1 MRGKSNCGNKKGILM
16 KFLITGGLGFI
27 GTKIIEKLSQE
38 GHSITCVDNKD
49 TYGII
54 SPVELNK
61 LIAWRTR
68 NWDHKNVSVINGDL
82 LDRDVC
88 LKAFKTAPDVV
99 IHMAT
104 YPRAKIV
111 DEDPILGIP
120 KVIDTTTNLLW
131 HASKFGTK
139 KFVYLSS
146 SMVYGDFKDGTREDS
161 TTKPINIYGEAKLT
175 GERLTKLF
183 AERDGLNYVI
193 VRPSGVYGPGDLPD
207 RVVSKFFDK
216 AMNNKTITLHDGN
229 NKVDFT
235 YRQDAAYGII
245 KAANSEVANTSF
257 NITAGNATSLRT
269 LAETIIDITGSKS
282 ELEDIG
288 MHKLYPVRG
297 TLDISRARD
306 LLEYQPKFSLR
317 QGLESYYDWI
327 RQYTGKI

>member
-1 MRGKSNCGNKKGILM
+1 M

-27 GTKIIEKLSQE
+27 GTKVIEKLSQE
-38 GHSITCVDNKD
+38 GHQIVCVDNKD

-54 SPVELNK
+54 SKDELEN
-61 LIAWRTR
+61 LIKWRTR
-68 NWDHKNVSVINGDL
+68 NWNAKNVEILNGDI

-88 LKAFKTAPDVV
+88 LKAFRSKPEIV

-111 DEDPILGIP
+111 DENPILGIP

-131 HASKFGTK
+131 HASKFNVK
-139 KFVYLSS
+139 KFVYISS
-146 SMVYGDFKDGTREDS
+146 SMVYGDFVDGTKEDS
-161 TTKPINIYGEAKLT
+161 NTKPQNIYGEAKLT

-183 AERDGLNYVI
+183 AKRDGLNYVI
-193 VRPSGVYGPGDLPD
+193 VRPSGVFGPGDLPD

-216 AMNNKTITLHDGN
+216 AMKNEILTLHNGE

-245 KAANSEVANTSF
+245 KAAMSEVANTSF
-257 NITAGNATSLRT
+257 NITAGNATSLRK

-282 ELEDIG
+282 ELQDTG
-288 MHKLYPVRG
+288 NHRLYPMRG
-297 TLDISRARD
+297 TLDISRAKD
-306 LLEYQPKFSLR
+306 LLEYEPQFTLR
-317 QGLESYYDWI
+317 KGLESYYEWI
-327 RQYTGKI
+327 REYTGKI

>member
-1 MRGKSNCGNKKGILM
+1 M
-16 KFLITGGLGFI
+16 KYLITGGLGFI
-27 GTKIIEKLSQE
+27 GTKIIEKLSND
-38 GHSITCVDNKD
+38 GHKVVCVDNKD
-49 TYGII
+49 TYDII
-54 SPVELNK
+54 SAPELEK

-68 NWDHKNVSVINGDL
+68 NWKKENVKIIDGDV
-82 LDRDVC
+82 LDRLIC
-88 LKAFKTAPDVV
+88 LRAFKTKPDTV

-111 DEDPILGIP
+111 DQDPINGIP

-131 HASKFGTK
+131 HAAKWKTK
-139 KFVYLSS
+139 KFVYISS
-146 SMVYGDFKDGTREDS
+146 SMVYGDFVDGTREEAS
-161 TTKPINIYGEAKLT
+161 TKPQNIYGEAKLT

-183 AERDGLNYVI
+183 AKRHGLNYVI
-193 VRPSGVYGPGDLPD
+193 VRPSGVFGPGDLPD

-216 AMNNKTITLHDGN
+216 AMKNEEIHLHNGE

-282 ELEDIG
+282 EIKDIG
-288 MHKLYPVRG
+288 MHDLYPMRG
-297 TLDISRARD
+297 TLDISRAKD
-306 LLEYQPKFSLR
+306 LLDYTPQFTLR

-327 RQYTGKI
+327 RKYTGKI

>member
-1 MRGKSNCGNKKGILM
+1 M
-16 KFLITGGLGFI
+16 KYLITGGLGFI
-27 GTKIIEKLSQE
+27 GTKIIEKLSND
-38 GHSITCVDNKD
+38 GHKVVCVDNKD
-49 TYGII
+49 TYDII
-54 SPVELNK
+54 SAPELEK

-68 NWDHKNVSVINGDL
+68 NWKKENVKIIDGDV
-82 LDRDVC
+82 LDRLIC
-88 LKAFKTAPDVV
+88 LRAFKTKPDTV

-111 DEDPILGIP
+111 DQDPINGIP

-131 HASKFGTK
+131 HAAKWKTK
-139 KFVYLSS
+139 KFVYISS
-146 SMVYGDFKDGTREDS
+146 SMVYGDFVDGTREEAS
-161 TTKPINIYGEAKLT
+161 TKPQNIYGEAKLT

-183 AERDGLNYVI
+183 AKRHGLNYVI
-193 VRPSGVYGPGDLPD
+193 VRPSGVFGPGDLPD

-216 AMNNKTITLHDGN
+216 AMKNEEIHLHNGE

-282 ELEDIG
+282 EIKDIG
-288 MHKLYPVRG
+288 MHDLYPMRG
-297 TLDISRARD
+297 TLDISRAKD
-306 LLEYQPKFSLR
+306 LLDYAPQFTLR

-327 RQYTGKI
+327 RKYTGTI

>member
-1 MRGKSNCGNKKGILM
+1 MR
-16 KFLITGGLGFI
+16 FLITGGLGFI

-38 GHSITCVDNKD
+38 GHKIVCVDNKD

-54 SPVELNK
+54 SSDELQK
-61 LIAWRTR
+61 LITWRTR
-68 NWDHKNVSVINGDL
+68 NWKNENVSIIDGDI

-88 LKAFKTAPDVV
+88 LKSFRTRPEIV

-111 DEDPILGIP
+111 DENPILGIP

-131 HASKFGTK
+131 HSSKFGVK
-139 KFVYLSS
+139 KFVYISS
-146 SMVYGDFKDGTREDS
+146 SMVYGDFIDGTKEDS
-161 TTKPINIYGEAKLT
+161 NTKPQNIYGEAKLT

-183 AERDGLNYVI
+183 AKRDGLNYVI
-193 VRPSGVYGPGDLPD
+193 VRPSGVFGPGDLPD

-216 AMNNKTITLHDGN
+216 AMKNETLTLHNGE

-245 KAANSEVANTSF
+245 KAAMSEVANTSF

-269 LAETIIDITGSKS
+269 LAETIIDITGSQS
-282 ELEDIG
+282 ELQDTG
-288 MHKLYPVRG
+288 NHRLYPMRG
-297 TLDISRARD
+297 TLDISRAKD
-306 LLEYQPKFSLR
+306 LLEYEPQFTLR
-317 QGLESYYDWI
+317 QGLESYYEWI
-327 RQYTGKI
+327 RKYTGKI

>member
-1 MRGKSNCGNKKGILM
+1 M

-27 GTKIIEKLSQE
+27 GTKVIEKLSQE
-38 GHSITCVDNKD
+38 GHKIVCVDNKD

-54 SPVELNK
+54 TPNELNK

-68 NWDHKNVSVINGDL
+68 NWNHKNVSIINGDL

-88 LKAFKTAPDVV
+88 LKSFRGRPEIV

-131 HASKFGTK
+131 HASKFDTK
-139 KFVYLSS
+139 KFVYISS
-146 SMVYGDFKDGTREDS
+146 SRVYGDFKDGTREES
-161 TTKPINIYGEAKLT
+161 STKPQNIYGEAKLT

-183 AERDGLNYVI
+183 AKRDGLNYVI
-193 VRPSGVYGPGDLPD
+193 VRPSGGFGPGDLPD

-216 AMNNKTITLHDGN
+216 AMRNEMITLHNGE

-245 KAANSEVANTSF
+245 KAAISEVANTSF

-269 LAETIIDITGSKS
+269 LAETIIDITGSQS
-282 ELEDIG
+282 ELQDTG
-288 MHKLYPVRG
+288 NHKLYPMRG
-297 TLDISRARD
+297 TLDISRAKD

-317 QGLESYYDWI
+317 QGVESYYDWI
-327 RQYTGKI
+327 RQYTGQV